1 MSDPS
6 AKPQGRQQGGV
17 GYEKRDANAA
27 WIFGI
32 VAFLFVSGLIIH
44 FCIAGVL
51 NRMEKKPMPQD
62 PWAGARPAANTEAEP
77 KGVPRLQL
85 APDVDLQAFRAREDA
100 ELNSYGWIDRT
111 KGVVRIPIERAM
123 DLVVQRG
130 LPARSETNKTELG
143 PSSFELQQKRPL
155 SPQPEIQKDK

>member
-1 MSDPS
+1 MSNPS
-6 AKPQGRQQGGV
+6 AKPQGRQQGGA

-51 NRMEKKPMPQD
+51 ERMKKKTMPQD
-62 PWAGARPAANTEAEP
+62 AWAGARPAVNTEGELRD
-77 KGVPRLQL
+77 VPRLQL
-85 APDVDLQAFRAREDA
+85 APEVDLQTFRAREDR

-111 KGVVRIPIERAM
+111 TGVVRIPIERAM
-123 DLVVQRG
+123 DLLVQRG
-130 LPARSETNKTELG
+130 LPARSQTNKTEVG

-155 SPQPEIQKDK
+155 SAQPEIQGNK